1 MTIEGNSWSRD
12 RLRCLLNAGPPSFP
26 RYTATRCIVP
36 GHTPDTL
43 TGETRPDTYNSVTLL
58 KLSPQRPVELT
69 HTTMDRHIFPEH
81 SSLVLRSLKGLVGS
95 HPSLTLLPQTKTV
108 INAAHDPSKVTLIC
122 GGGAG
127 HEPGSTGFVGKGFLS
142 ASVSGD
148 IFASPSA
155 KQVYTAVKAVPS
167 NEGTILIITN
177 YTGDNLHFGLACQ
190 QARANGIDN
199 IAILPVCDDVS
210 VGRTKGALVGRRA
223 MAGTILVCKILGAA
237 SEAGYS
243 FQETL
248 SLGKAVTGGLLSIGC
263 TLGHCHVPGR
273 DNAKYGVI
281 GEDTIEIGLGLHNEP
296 GVYVVSPQ
304 PPPDKLI
311 EKMLDLLLNQ
321 EDKERSFVPF
331 EEKDSVVLFINNM
344 GGMSTLEMYAVVD
357 EVTRQ
362 LESHPLKIRIA
373 RTHCGSF
380 MTSLNAPGFSISLL
394 NLSFVA
400 RARNNGKGEA
410 EIIELVDAPHASAA
424 WPGSNLSLVPEH
436 LARRTRE
443 ERFVD
448 VVEEPVVKVEESSTK
463 VQVDAETLRRVIKA
477 GAQAVLASEPD
488 LTKWDTIVGDGDCG
502 ETCAAGSKAILRA
515 LDDGLG
521 KDGDL
526 VGVLREVTETIDDTC
541 GGTLG
546 AIYSIFLAALT
557 AEVRLLGA
565 EGREVNMGMWGEAAG
580 RAIETLGHSTKARVG
595 HRTVMDALIPFAEGL
610 SSATSSSVSE
620 AEILREAISRCVAG
634 GEGTKDLVAK
644 LGRATYVGEKES
656 EGGLPPDP
664 GAMSM
669 VAFCRGIGAELGIHV

>member
-1 MTIEGNSWSRD
+1 
-12 RLRCLLNAGPPSFP
+12 
-26 RYTATRCIVP
+26 
-36 GHTPDTL
+36 
-43 TGETRPDTYNSVTLL
+43 
-58 KLSPQRPVELT
+58 
-69 HTTMDRHIFPEH
+69 MDRHIFPEH

-108 INAAHDPSKVTLIC
+108 INAAHDRSKVALIC

-127 HEPGSTGFVGKGFLS
+127 HEPGSTGFVGSGFLS

-155 KQVYTAVKAVPS
+155 KQVYTAIKAVPS
-167 NEGTILIITN
+167 DEGTILIITN

-199 IAILPVCDDVS
+199 VAILPVCDDVS

-237 SEAGYS
+237 AEGGLT
-243 FQETL
+243 FRETL
-248 SLGKAVTGGLLSIGC
+248 ELGRAVTGGLLSIGC

-304 PPPDKLI
+304 PAPDRLVD
-311 EKMLDLLLNQ
+311 KMLDLLLNQ
-321 EDKERSFVPF
+321 EDKERAFVPF
-331 EEKDSVVLFINNM
+331 QEGDAVVLFVNNM
-344 GGMSTLEMYAVVD
+344 GGMSTLEMYAVVE

-380 MTSLNAPGFSISLL
+380 MTSLNAPGFSITLL

-410 EIIELVDAPHASAA
+410 EIIELIDAPHASAA
-424 WPGSNLSLVPEH
+424 WPGSNLSLVPDH
-436 LARRTRE
+436 LAKRTRE

-448 VVEEPVVKVEESSTK
+448 VVEEPVVKMEESSTK
-463 VQVDAETLRRVIKA
+463 VRGMLAILLLFDPQVLRRVIRA

-502 ETCAAGSKAILRA
+502 ETCAAGSKAILKA

-521 KDGDL
+521 EDGDL
-526 VGVLREVTETIDDTC
+526 VGVLRDVTETIDDTC

-557 AEVRLLGA
+557 AEVRILGA
-565 EGREVNMGMWGEAAG
+565 EGHEVNMAMWGEAAG

-610 SSATSSSVSE
+610 SSSTAGESE
-620 AEILREAISRCVAG
+620 TDILREAIRRCVAG
-634 GEGTKDLVAK
+634 GEGTRDLVAK

-669 VAFCRGIGAELGIHV
+669 VAFCRGIGAELL